1 MIAQA
6 RSLSGATR
14 AAWYIGGMARLI
26 LLSHRYLGIA
36 VGALMLM
43 WCLSG
48 IVMMYVSYPALDE
61 GVRLEHLQPIVWG
74 DCCKV
79 ADALRADLS
88 LKRIRIE
95 MLDGRPVLFSGEES
109 RPVDLTTGSW
119 VEEISADQ
127 AADVAKSYAAGAS
140 PTAPYLLGLIDRDQW
155 TVLGD
160 LNSARPLYHFGLA
173 DAAGTELYVS
183 SRNGRAVQMTT
194 ARERFWNWL
203 GAVPHWLYFTELR
216 RHPKIW
222 SQAVIYTSLLGCF
235 LAGVG
240 IYLGI
245 RQVQA
250 RPAGRWSPY
259 VGFNLWHHIAG
270 LVFGVF
276 ALTWVLSGFLSMNPW
291 GWLQGAGAEA
301 ESTAIV
307 GAPGSSAADLG
318 VVLQNLASAHP
329 SAVSL
334 KAAPLNDELYFV
346 AGGASG
352 ERLRLNEHGAPAPLS
367 GAELKFLAHAL
378 GSDAT
383 PSTPQLL
390 TQEDSYYFSHHR
402 ELAALPVYR
411 LVLASGTRYYLDS
424 VSGMLVAKLDASS
437 RAYRWL
443 HEGLHRLDFA
453 AGLRARP
460 QWDLIMLLL
469 MSGVTVL
476 CATGAYLGYRRL
488 LRS

>member
-1 MIAQA
+1 
-6 RSLSGATR
+6 
-14 AAWYIGGMARLI
+14 MARLI
-26 LLSHRYLGIA
+26 LLLHRYLGIA
-36 VGALMLM
+36 VGALMVM

-48 IVMMYVSYPALDE
+48 IVMMYVSYPALGE
-61 GVRLEHLQPIVWG
+61 GVRLKHLQPIAWR

-79 ADALRADLS
+79 ADTLRADIDLE
-88 LKRIRIE
+88 RIWIE
-95 MLDGRPVLFSGEES
+95 MLDGRPVLFSGGES
-109 RPVDLTTGSW
+109 PPVDLTTGSRL
-119 VEEISADQ
+119 EEISAAQ
-127 AADVAKSYAAGAS
+127 AATVAKSYGAS
-140 PTAPYLLGLIDRDQW
+140 VSSAAPHLLGLIDRDQW
-155 TVLGD
+155 TVSGEF
-160 LNSARPLYHFGLA
+160 NSARPLYHFGLA

-194 ARERFWNWL
+194 ARERFWSWL

-216 RHPKIW
+216 QHPKIW
-222 SQAVIYTSLLGCF
+222 SQLVIYASLLGCF

-245 RQVQA
+245 RQLQT

-276 ALTWVLSGFLSMNPW
+276 ALTWVLSGLLSMNPW
-291 GWLQGAGAEA
+291 GWLQGAGAQA
-301 ESTAIV
+301 ESTAIE
-307 GAPGSSAADLG
+307 GAPGSSAAGLG
-318 VVLQNLASAHP
+318 VVLQNLVSADP
-329 SAVSL
+329 AVVSL
-334 KAAPLNDELYFV
+334 KAAPLNGELYFV
-346 AGGASG
+346 ATGASG
-352 ERLRLNEHGAPAPLS
+352 ERLRLDERGAPMPLS
-367 GAELKFLAHAL
+367 GAELKFLARAL
-378 GSDAT
+378 GSGAT
-383 PSTPQLL
+383 PSVPELL
-390 TQEDSYYFSHHR
+390 TQEDGYYFSHHR

-424 VSGMLVAKLDASS
+424 VSGMLLAKLDAGS

-476 CATGAYLGYRRL
+476 CATGAYLGYRRVL
-488 LRS
+488 GIKS

>member
-1 MIAQA
+1 MA
-6 RSLSGATR
+6 RS
-14 AAWYIGGMARLI
+14 I
-26 LLSHRYLGIA
+26 LLLHRYLGIA
-36 VGALMLM
+36 VGALMVM

-48 IVMMYVSYPALDE
+48 IVMMYVSYPALGE
-61 GVRLEHLQPIVWG
+61 GVRLEHLQPIAWR

-79 ADALRADLS
+79 ADAIRADFDLE
-88 LKRIRIE
+88 RIWIE

-109 RPVDLTTGSW
+109 RPIDLTTGSR
-119 VEEISADQ
+119 VEEISAAQ
-127 AADVAKSYAAGAS
+127 AAAVAKSYAASGS
-140 PTAPYLLGLIDRDQW
+140 PATPRLLGLIDRDQW
-155 TVLGD
+155 TVSGD
-160 LNSARPLYHFGLA
+160 FNSARPLYHFALA

-183 SRNGRAVQMTT
+183 SRNGRAAQMTT
-194 ARERFWNWL
+194 ARERFWSWL

-216 RHPKIW
+216 QHPKIW
-222 SQAVIYTSLLGCF
+222 SRVVIYTSLLGCF

-245 RQVQA
+245 CRLRA

-276 ALTWVLSGFLSMNPW
+276 ALTWVLSGLLSMNPW
-291 GWLQGAGAEA
+291 GWLQGAGAQA
-301 ESTAIV
+301 ESTAIE
-307 GAPGSSAADLG
+307 GAPGSSAAGLD
-318 VVLQNLASAHP
+318 VVLQNLVSAHP
-329 SAVSL
+329 AAVSL

-346 AGGASG
+346 ASRASG
-352 ERLRLNEHGAPAPLS
+352 ERLRLNKRGAPAPL
-367 GAELKFLAHAL
+367 GGPELKFLAHAL
-378 GSDAT
+378 GSGAT
-383 PSTPQLL
+383 PSVPELL
-390 TQEDSYYFSHHR
+390 TQEDDYYFSHHR
-402 ELAALPVYR
+402 ELAVLPVYR

-424 VSGMLVAKLDASS
+424 VSGMLVAKLDAGR

-453 AGLRARP
+453 DGLRARP

-488 LRS
+488 TRLGVKS

>member
-1 MIAQA
+1 
-6 RSLSGATR
+6 
-14 AAWYIGGMARLI
+14 MARLI
-26 LLSHRYLGIA
+26 LLLHRYLGIA
-36 VGALMLM
+36 VGALMVM

-48 IVMMYVSYPALDE
+48 VVMMYVSYPVLHE
-61 GVRLEHLQPIVWG
+61 SVRLEHLQPIAWR

-79 ADALRADLS
+79 ADAPSADFNLE
-88 LKRIRIE
+88 RIWIE
-95 MLDGRPVLFSGEES
+95 MLEGRPVLFSGDDT
-109 RPVDLTTGSW
+109 RPIDLSTGSR
-119 VEEISADQ
+119 VEGISAEQ
-127 AADVAKSYAAGAS
+127 AADVAKRFAAGDS
-140 PTAPYLLGLIDRDQW
+140 PAAPRLLGLTDRDQW
-155 TVLGD
+155 TVSGEF
-160 LNSARPLYHFGLA
+160 NSERPLYRFGLA
-173 DAAGTELYVS
+173 DGAGTELYVS
-183 SRNGRAVQMTT
+183 SRSGRAVQMTT

-216 RHPKIW
+216 HQPKIW
-222 SQAVIYTSLLGCF
+222 SDVVIFTSLLGCF

-240 IYLGI
+240 LYLGI
-245 RQVQA
+245 RQLLA

-276 ALTWVLSGFLSMNPW
+276 ALTWVLSGLLSMNPW
-291 GWLQGAGAEA
+291 GWLQGAGAQA
-301 ESTAIV
+301 ESTAIE
-307 GAPGSSAADLG
+307 GAPRSSAADLG

-334 KAAPLNDELYFV
+334 KAAPLNDELYFI

-352 ERLRLNEHGAPAPLS
+352 ERLRLNARGAPAPLG
-367 GAELKFLAHAL
+367 GAELNFLAHAL
-378 GSDAT
+378 SGDGT
-383 PSTPQLL
+383 PGAPQLL
-390 TQEDSYYFSHHR
+390 RQEDSYYFSHHR

-424 VSGMLVAKLDASS
+424 VSGMLVAKLDAGS

-453 AGLRARP
+453 AGLRSRP

-476 CATGAYLGYRRL
+476 CVTGAYLGYRRL
-488 LRS
+488 LGVKS